1 MAIQNKTLEGA
12 EHDWYATRSAA
23 PINAPLSQH
32 QRDYW
37 EARGSK
43 NEREW
48 LQTVG
53 SSTSIDPYELWVAA
67 CQAQSV
73 PVGESINDCKFRFF
87 TTVAAGTNP

>member
-1 MAIQNKTLEGA
+1 MAIQTKTLNSL

-23 PINAPLSQH
+23 NSNAPLSQH

-37 EARGSK
+37 EAKGSK
-43 NEREW
+43 TEREW

-67 CQAQSV
+67 CQAQSA
-73 PVGESINDCKFRFF
+73 PVGVSINDCKYSFF
-87 TTVAAGTNP
+87 NTVTAGTNP